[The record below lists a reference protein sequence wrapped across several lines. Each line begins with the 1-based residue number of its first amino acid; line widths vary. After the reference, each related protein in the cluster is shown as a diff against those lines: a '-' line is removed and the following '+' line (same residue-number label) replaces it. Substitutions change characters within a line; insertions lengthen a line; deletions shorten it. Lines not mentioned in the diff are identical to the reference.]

1 MEPITA
7 VLNNIFLIVILV
19 ASFWFIRRQLTKGD
33 FAHRTIKYM
42 FMLAGLLL
50 TADAIMRLNHAAGVY
65 NDIICKI
72 MITLGTT
79 FLPFLGLLWFMYT
92 CYATKAN
99 IRLWIVYLTAGI
111 FFVVNYVLA
120 IFSIIPGYDIY
131 YTLSDHQLHFGTYY
145 FIYTIILLIPF
156 FASLIIVFAR
166 WNIMHRRRNPFTFF
180 NFSLIPII
188 AIIAQHFFAG
198 YSLALMGVV
207 ASFIIIVLDIQ
218 HQFAVTDFL
227 TGLGNRRNLIKFVRL
242 KIHRLRNGDKFAGFM
257 LDINNFKK
265 INDKYGHSFG
275 DQVLIDVANVLIQT
289 TQKNDYVARFGG
301 DEFVLIIDLNT
312 EEEIEEYK
320 KVIRQACEKYNASEK
335 NTHVIDFS
343 IGSALFSKAEGM
355 TPSRFLEI
363 IDDRMYIDK
372 QSTKAI

>member
-1 MEPITA
+1 
-7 VLNNIFLIVILV
+7 
-19 ASFWFIRRQLTKGD
+19 
-33 FAHRTIKYM
+33 
-42 FMLAGLLL
+42 
-50 TADAIMRLNHAAGVY
+50 
-65 NDIICKI
+65 
-72 MITLGTT
+72 
-79 FLPFLGLLWFMYT
+79 
-92 CYATKAN
+92 
-99 IRLWIVYLTAGI
+99 
-111 FFVVNYVLA
+111 
-120 IFSIIPGYDIY
+120 
-131 YTLSDHQLHFGTYY
+131 
-145 FIYTIILLIPF
+145 
-156 FASLIIVFAR
+156 
-166 WNIMHRRRNPFTFF
+166 MHRRRNPFTFF

-227 TGLGNRRNLIKFVRL
+227 TGLGNRRNLIKFVGL

-301 DEFVLIIDLNT
+301 DEFVLIIDLNN